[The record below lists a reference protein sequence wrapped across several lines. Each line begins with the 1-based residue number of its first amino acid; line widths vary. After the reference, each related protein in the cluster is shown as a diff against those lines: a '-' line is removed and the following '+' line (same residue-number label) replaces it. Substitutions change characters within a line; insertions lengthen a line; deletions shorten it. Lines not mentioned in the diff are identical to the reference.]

1 MFMKKIIILVVF
13 ITFSLFSFETY
24 AAKIKVQS
32 VSENPI
38 FAFTNTN
45 AKINV
50 IGFVGGAGIKKGVG
64 KSQNPLARERKLFK
78 QAGMNYYIFPNPKI
92 KKGISLKYRKSK
104 DHIKKISNLILYLK
118 KENNLPTILVGHSRG
133 SVSVSAA
140 ANMLGNNEVKGI
152 VVMGSLTA
160 TSQKVKAPFTMRNM
174 LKKTSVPVLIIHHKQ
189 DGCVVTPFSPIKS
202 LSKKRG
208 FPLVTISGG
217 GSSGNPCGPLHFHG
231 FEGTMS
237 QVITEIKKWAEAL

>member
-1 MFMKKIIILVVF
+1 MKKISILVVF

-38 FAFTNTN
+38 FAYTNPN

-104 DHIKKISNLILYLK
+104 DHIKKISNLIKYLK
-118 KENNLPTILVGHSRG
+118 K
-133 SVSVSAA
+133 
-140 ANMLGNNEVKGI
+140 
-152 VVMGSLTA
+152 
-160 TSQKVKAPFTMRNM
+160 
-174 LKKTSVPVLIIHHKQ
+174 
-189 DGCVVTPFSPIKS
+189 
-202 LSKKRG
+202 
-208 FPLVTISGG
+208 
-217 GSSGNPCGPLHFHG
+217 
-231 FEGTMS
+231 
-237 QVITEIKKWAEAL
+237 